1 MDFLVKDLI
10 KPNYYP
16 TINNLKFH
24 DDLIKI
30 LNSDDLLFDTLFYGP
45 SGSGKLTLIMAYLQK
60 IFGPSV
66 TNLTPNM
73 TSKSITNATTTKCN
87 EQTNTF
93 TLEKVG
99 VPLSNNNLILI
110 NDSMNDESIQD
121 FFRDYIEILGENI
134 NYIIVLHINR
144 LKEKTRSMISRFI
157 DARKSTTYVLATCN
171 RLDQIEPRMK
181 SRFESYIVPRPEVNQ
196 LATYLH
202 DMIPAKFEF
211 PLMKVVKIVESTK
224 RDIKLS
230 IIYVNQRLLEAIDP
244 DLKKKSIDNFKY
256 YLNCLIQL
264 VIMNDLKKLPM
275 IRTMILTIY
284 QSSLTW
290 NEYINKVLDI
300 LYSSNVKINDMQKI
314 MLIRRT
320 AELDHKVKLSKPN
333 YIHYEAFIFM
343 IFEII
348 HT

>member
-16 TINNLKFH
+16 QINNINFHNDLLKIING
-24 DDLIKI
+24 D
-30 LNSDDLLFDTLFYGP
+30 NVLFDTLFYGP

-60 IFGPSV
+60 IFGQTV
-66 TNLTPNM
+66 MNLTPNM
-73 TSKSITNATTTKCN
+73 CFTSTTTTTKSN
-87 EQTNTF
+87 DQSTSFN
-93 TLEKVG
+93 LEKVG
-99 VPLSNNNLILI
+99 FPLSNNNLILI

>member
-16 TINNLKFH
+16 NINNLKFY
-24 DDLIKI
+24 DDLIKM
-30 LNSDDLLFDTLFYGP
+30 LNSGDLLFDTLFYGP

-60 IFGPSV
+60 VFGPSIV
-66 TNLTPNM
+66 NMTPNASNT
-73 TSKSITNATTTKCN
+73 TSKSVETTSV
-87 EQTNTF
+87 TF
-93 TLEKVG
+93 NLEKVG
-99 VPLSNNNLILI
+99 VPLSNSNLILI
-110 NDSMNDESIQD
+110 NDSMNDENIQD

-196 LATYLH
+196 LAKYLH

>member
-16 TINNLKFH
+16 QLNNINFH

-30 LNSDDLLFDTLFYGP
+30 LSGDNVLFDTLFYGP

-60 IFGPSV
+60 IFGPNV
-66 TNLTPNM
+66 MNLTPNM
-73 TSKSITNATTTKCN
+73 SFTTTSTTKSN
-87 EQTNTF
+87 EQSTSFN
-93 TLEKVG
+93 LEKVG
-99 VPLSNNNLILI
+99 FPMSNNNLILI

-121 FFRDYIEILGENI
+121 FFRDYIDVMGETI
-134 NYIIVLHINR
+134 NYIVVLHINR

-157 DARKSTTYVLATCN
+157 DARKSSTYVLATCN
-171 RLDQIEPRMK
+171 RLDHIEPRMK
-181 SRFESYIVPRPEVNQ
+181 SRFETYKVPRPELNE
-196 LATYLH
+196 LAKYIH
-202 DMIPAKFEF
+202 DMIPTKFEF
-211 PLMKVVKIVESTK
+211 PLMKVIKIVESTK

-264 VIMNDLKKLPM
+264 IIQNDLKKLPI

-290 NEYINKVLDI
+290 NEYINKVLEI
-300 LYSSNVKINDMQKI
+300 LYSSNVKISDEKKI
-314 MLIRRT
+314 TLIRRT
-320 AELDHKVKLSKPN
+320 ADLDHKVKLSKPN

-348 HT
+348 NT

>member
-10 KPNYYP
+10 KPNHYP
-16 TINNLKFH
+16 TFDDIKFN

-30 LNSDDLLFDTLFYGP
+30 LNSDNILFDTLFYGP

-60 IFGPSV
+60 VYGVSII
-66 TNLTPNM
+66 NLTPNM
-73 TSKSITNATTTKCN
+73 TSKNNEDSISFN
-87 EQTNTF
+87 
-93 TLEKVG
+93 LERVG
-99 VPLSNNNLILI
+99 IPLSNSNLILI
-110 NDSMNDESIQD
+110 NDSMNDENIQD
-121 FFRDYIEILGENI
+121 FFRDYIEILGDNI
-134 NYIIVLHINR
+134 NYIVILHINR

-171 RLDQIEPRMK
+171 RLDHIEPRMK
-181 SRFESYIVPRPEVNQ
+181 SRFETYKVPRPDVTE
-196 LATYLH
+196 LSKYLY
-202 DMIPAKFEF
+202 DMIPKKFDF
-211 PLMKVVKIVESTK
+211 QLQKVIKIVESTK

-230 IIYVNQRLLEAIDP
+230 IIYINQRLLEAIDP
-244 DLKKKSIDNFKY
+244 DLKKKSLDNFKY

-275 IRTMILTIY
+275 IRSMILTIY

-290 NEYINKVLDI
+290 NEYINKVLDV

-314 MLIRRT
+314 LLIHRT

-343 IFEII
+343 IFEIL